1 MFSNNYILNAH
12 FFKKIDMG
20 KTIQVN
26 LGKITHK
33 FFGQDKPFDIIYAG
47 LKGNLVISSKLF
59 LYHFNN
65 VDLLKVSDSHVMYEQ
80 LYKSKLSS
88 KHDVLVD
95 KETLTYDPEIIDELF
110 AISEFFI
117 YSDLSIVFTSSHKI
131 DDDIFIKYF
140 KELYHHNANELFS
153 NIEIHYQKDDFDIFE
168 KIKSF
173 SRLVE
178 VKLINVRKSNPF
190 PKPTFKKIE
199 ALLDKEKT
207 DVLTAKFISEKS
219 TGLAR
224 DLDSHIMSGISIA
237 DSGYGDS
244 IILGQNAD
252 GNFEKINLK
261 DRAIR
266 KRIDETATKDK
277 TQFATLVYKM
287 FGKYIFS
294 EDELADD

>member
-1 MFSNNYILNAH
+1 
-12 FFKKIDMG
+12 MG

-33 FFGQDKPFDIIYAG
+33 FFGKDKPLDIIYSG
-47 LKGNLVISSKLF
+47 LKGNVAVSSPSF

-65 VDLLKVSDSHVMYEQ
+65 VELLKIPDTDAIYGE

-95 KETLTYDPEIIDELF
+95 KDTLTYDPEIIDELF
-110 AISEFFI
+110 TISKFVI
-117 YSDLSIVFTSSHKI
+117 YSDLSIVFTSNFKLN
-131 DDDIFIKYF
+131 DDAFIKYF
-140 KELYHHNANELFS
+140 KILYHRNAPELFS

-168 KIKSF
+168 KINSF

-178 VKLINVRKSNPF
+178 VELINIRKSNPC
-190 PKPTFKKIE
+190 PKPTFEKIE

-207 DVLTAKFISEKS
+207 DVLYAKFKSEKDA
-219 TGLAR
+219 GLAR
-224 DLDSHIMSGISIA
+224 DLESHIMSGISIA

-244 IILGQNAD
+244 VILGQNTD
-252 GNFEKINLK
+252 GNFEKIKLK

-266 KRIDETATKDK
+266 KRVDEKATTEKAR
-277 TQFATLVYKM
+277 FAIFVHKL

-294 EDELADD
+294 EDELVDD

>member
-1 MFSNNYILNAH
+1 
-12 FFKKIDMG
+12 MG

-33 FFGQDKPFDIIYAG
+33 FFGKEMPLDIIYAG
-47 LKGNLVISSKLF
+47 LKGNMAVSSTSF

-65 VDLLKVSDSHVMYEQ
+65 VDLLKIPESAVIYGE

-95 KETLTYDPEIIDELF
+95 KDTLIYDPEIIDELF
-110 AISEFFI
+110 AISKFVI
-117 YSDLSIVFTSSHKI
+117 YSDLSIVFTSSSKI
-131 DDDIFIKYF
+131 NDDTFIKYF
-140 KELYHHNANELFS
+140 KALYHRNATELFS

-178 VKLINVRKSNPF
+178 VELINVRKSNPC
-190 PKPTFKKIE
+190 PKPTFEKIE

-207 DVLTAKFISEKS
+207 DILSAKFKSEKK

-224 DLDSHIMSGISIA
+224 DLESHIMSGISIA

-244 IILGQNAD
+244 IIVGQNVD
-252 GNFEKINLK
+252 GNFEKIKLK

-266 KRIDETATKDK
+266 KRIDEKATTEKAR
-277 TQFATLVYKM
+277 FAIFVYKL
-287 FGKYIFS
+287 FGEYIYS
-294 EDELADD
+294 EDELVDD

>member
-1 MFSNNYILNAH
+1 
-12 FFKKIDMG
+12 MG

-33 FFGQDKPFDIIYAG
+33 FFGKEKPLNIIHAG
-47 LKGNLVISSKLF
+47 LKGNVAVSSTSF

-65 VDLLKVSDSHVMYEQ
+65 VNLLKIPESHFIYGE

-88 KHDVLVD
+88 KHDVLVN
-95 KETLTYDPEIIDELF
+95 KVTLTYDPEVIDELF
-110 AISEFFI
+110 AISKFVI
-117 YSDLSIVFTSSHKI
+117 YSDLSIIFTSSYKI
-131 DDDIFIKYF
+131 NDDAFIEYF
-140 KELYHHNANELFS
+140 KQLYHLNATELFS

-178 VKLINVRKSNPF
+178 VELINIRKSNPC
-190 PKPTFKKIE
+190 PKPTFEKIE
-199 ALLDKEKT
+199 ALLEKERT
-207 DVLTAKFISEKS
+207 DVLTAKFKSEKNA
-219 TGLAR
+219 GLAR

-252 GNFEKINLK
+252 GNFEKIKLK

-266 KRIDETATKDK
+266 KRIDERVTEEK
-277 TQFATLVYKM
+277 TQFAIFMHKI
-287 FGKYIFS
+287 FSKYIFS
-294 EDELADD
+294 EDELVDD